1 MLCKRILKA
10 LPVALLA
17 VVVMCSVSFAGTAG
31 ADTAGTVHFERF
43 TESTFDQY
51 LENPSPTIQSWLN
64 THIWRMGTY
73 TPYFNG
79 MTSWYPNAWMYKD
92 SYALYTDE
100 SIATQHPEWVLR
112 DASGNPLY
120 IPWGCSNG
128 TCPQYAGN
136 IANQAFRQW
145 WISNAKTELSSA
157 SYRGLFVDDVNME
170 MRVGNGHEEAVAP
183 IDPATGQPMTATAW
197 RAYMA
202 QFMQEIRADLP
213 NYEIVQNAIWYSD
226 GDAGTSDA
234 SIRNQISASNYVYL
248 ERGVNDSGI
257 TGGSGQWSL
266 NALFSFIDQVH
277 ALGKGVVLDGTSG
290 SVPAM
295 EYNLASYFLVSSGN
309 DGVSG
314 AGQTP
319 ENWWAGWN
327 VNLGEATGPRYIWD
341 NLLRR
346 DFAGGMVLVNPPG
359 APTVTV
365 SLPTPMQD
373 VNGNSVTSIALPAAS
388 GAILVGVPQTTTP
401 TTPQPTTPTPTETT
415 VEAKPVGGSPASL
428 PVSGSSGS
436 KGSSGSGSSTPT
448 SGTTPTPAK
457 RPSSPHKSGKS
468 RARLA
473 RTARTRR
480 SRHRVARTRVSG
492 SVKQATHGH
501 LTIQLEA
508 RLGHRWARVRRLTT
522 NINANGYFTHIFGL
536 RPTIRYRVQALYEGA
551 PSYRPSRSRY
561 RQILPHAR

>member
-277 ALGKGVVLDGTSG
+277 ALGKGVVLDGTS
-290 SVPAM
+290 SSIPAM

-327 VNLGEATGPRYIWD
+327 VNLGEATGPRYTWD

-346 DFAGGMVLVNPPG
+346 DFAGGMVLVN
-359 APTVTV
+359 APDEPTQTVT
-365 SLPTPMQD
+365 LPTPMLN
-373 VNGNSVTSIALPAAS
+373 VNGETVTSVTLSAAS
-388 GAILVGVPQTTTP
+388 GAILVGAPP
-401 TTPQPTTPTPTETT
+401 TTPQPITTAPAETT
-415 VEAKPVGGSPASL
+415 VETKPVASSPAPS
-428 PVSGSSGS
+428 STGGSSGAES
-436 KGSSGSGSSTPT
+436 SSSSSSGSASSTSTNSTSSTPKQ
-448 SGTTPTPAK
+448 STPPKPRSSK
-457 RPSSPHKSGKS
+457 RTAQP

-473 RTARTRR
+473 ARNTRR
-480 SRHRVARTRVSG
+480 ARRKRHHSAAPARSKTR
-492 SVKQATHGH
+492 
-501 LTIQLEA
+501 
-508 RLGHRWARVRRLTT
+508 R
-522 NINANGYFTHIFGL
+522 
-536 RPTIRYRVQALYEGA
+536 
-551 PSYRPSRSRY
+551 
-561 RQILPHAR
+561 

>member
-277 ALGKGVVLDGTSG
+277 ALGKGVVLDGTS
-290 SVPAM
+290 SSIPAM

-327 VNLGEATGPRYIWD
+327 VNLGEATGPRYTWD

-359 APTVTV
+359 ATYHD
-365 SLPTPMQD
+365 SLPPHPDAERQRRTRHVRRAFPPPQARSLWVSPKQRRRQRLSRQPRHQRKQPWKQNRSAAVPPHLARRRLALKARAVLERQRELYTD
-373 VNGNSVTSIALPAAS
+373 ERSTTS
-388 GAILVGVPQTTTP
+388 
-401 TTPQPTTPTPTETT
+401 TPQ
-415 VEAKPVGGSPASL
+415 SI
-428 PVSGSSGS
+428 
-436 KGSSGSGSSTPT
+436 
-448 SGTTPTPAK
+448 
-457 RPSSPHKSGKS
+457 H
-468 RARLA
+468 
-473 RTARTRR
+473 
-480 SRHRVARTRVSG
+480 H
-492 SVKQATHGH
+492 
-501 LTIQLEA
+501 
-508 RLGHRWARVRRLTT
+508 
-522 NINANGYFTHIFGL
+522 
-536 RPTIRYRVQALYEGA
+536 PTIL
-551 PSYRPSRSRY
+551 SRS
-561 RQILPHAR
+561 AS